1 MPIAQQWVRKFP
13 TENESEYY
21 SMSMSIYPSFHEQ
34 STICMYGGTSISIPS
49 IHRGFVPSTKPDIH
63 LDTIA
68 DTEYRLRNA
77 LCPGR
82 GSA

>member
-1 MPIAQQWVRKFP
+1 MPIAQQWVQKFP

-21 SMSMSIYPSFHEQ
+21 SMSMSIYPSFHER

-49 IHRGFVPSTKPDIH
+49 IHRDIH

-68 DTEYRLRNA
+68 DTEERL
-77 LCPGR
+77 
-82 GSA
+82 S